1 MALTSIRLRYYTD
14 DEIRA
19 LAVVKVLNSSTY
31 DRGVPKENGVNDPR
45 MGVVDHTV
53 RCPTCFKSNCDQH
66 FGYIDLIRTV
76 YRLGSITTVLMI
88 LRSVCRE
95 CSKPKFQFESSGINS
110 ERPLT
115 LVQIPNIVAS
125 FTNLKERLKFISEA
139 TRNKMICHWCG
150 APQPNY
156 TKRERTFVDATYRPR
171 DFLSPFVTERGPEYL
186 AFLKTRFMPDDA
198 ASILFSISKETAEML
213 GVDRMNSLMC
223 SLQIVPP
230 PIIRPS
236 NFVGETKIRSEND
249 LTCALQD
256 VVRTNNEMSLYITE
270 KKSSGPDY
278 EQLYDKLQVMVSGIV
293 NHAIKKSASQSGILP
308 LVAAISKRK
317 IVDLRGRLNGKKARV
332 RGNLNGKRVD
342 QSGRTVISGDA
353 SHDIDQL
360 GVPTTMMNKLTFP
373 EPVTSINL
381 SYLKKCVALGSY
393 VNGGAMSARPP
404 TYSADHVIWIPML
417 DREARIELA
426 SQLRPGWIVDRHL
439 VDGDIVLFNRQP
451 SLWKASMMSF
461 RIYRVQGLTC
471 RLPLP
476 VTRAFN
482 ADFDGDEMNIHAL
495 QGYEAIAEAQELMR
509 VDKQII
515 TPQSGTV
522 IIGLVQDSLVG
533 AWRLSSQD
541 CLLTKAQACQMM
553 MCIHYYYDTFYADT
567 NYSSQKT
574 GHSSV
579 NLPEPAIFSKQ
590 GPLWTGKQIISL
602 LIPPT
607 ISISKHSKDL
617 KDFTGPDGLCIRSGI
632 FLAGRLNKSHL
643 GAGNT
648 GLIQNIWRLYGPGGA
663 HKFISDAQ
671 RLFVSHLDHD
681 GPSQS
686 VVDCIVDDKE
696 VINILSQNLG
706 RSDNVLGLDLYEGVK
721 EAKSNLILQETLRS
735 VGSHVLSQIRP
746 NSALA
751 NCVQSG
757 SKGNV
762 MNIAQIG
769 GCVGQQ
775 NIYGKRV
782 QLRQTR
788 LGPRTLFYY
797 APGDLK
803 AEARGF
809 VANSYMSGLTPSEFF
824 AHQMAG
830 REGIVATAVNTS
842 ETGYN
847 QRRMIKGQE
856 SQCIGYDGTVRV
868 SSNIIIQLYYGG
880 DDLDGSRLERIHM
893 SWIVEPKLSFNL
905 LAKPCIQKAL
915 EFAKSY
921 ASWNANFYKD
931 LSFSFPCAIAVKAL
945 LDSSKI
951 SNEKMTIETFTKRVT
966 NIHSRHHSSENAVLN
981 ISMCCAILQFAAECG
996 ECSDRGEFLL
1006 DHYGKSLI
1014 SAGEGVGALGASS
1027 IGEPSMQKTLNT
1039 FHYTGIADKN
1049 VTITGLPRFKQ
1060 LINGVDTYETSNMS
1074 ASLKSF
1080 ERAQEAIQISIV
1092 CLRDI
1097 LGPGRITIGKSIKS
1111 PLIFSKYENQRG
1123 HYYAKFGS
1131 NVGDECET
1139 FFIDLDWT
1147 LCVRKSITSQIVAN
1161 ALRDLFSF
1169 DAIVVQTPHWTNAS
1183 GKGGPRLHVILAP
1196 WIRGDL
1202 AISESLMGNIN
1213 IRGLDYLK
1221 NAIVFQEKQFDQNCI
1236 VRSAH
1241 IVETE
1246 GSNIIEF
1253 AKCASLIPETIRS
1266 TNVTEICAVLGI
1278 SAGVATLQAELH
1290 KVLSFD
1296 GTYVDPRHSWLLAD
1310 TMGRTGTLSAM
1321 NRHHMLDL
1329 GSSLLQE
1336 ASFERSLEVF
1346 EDGAAFGRSDPLSG
1360 ATERIIVGQPVSI
1373 GTGLVGIVSQDFSRG
1388 PEIIVAPLHRRQDD
1402 SNFDQANSHLHQTV
1416 ETNPETNPQINPQTN
1431 NISQKLNQAT
1441 NNQTNATIV
1450 RPLNYKSEKEF
1461 SVNVY
1466 AVRLIDENKFPAS
1479 PFYENLSSSFR
1490 SISATFRIVPNMSIR
1505 CNITENSL
1513 KSIFTSCWA
1522 YKTWTNSK
1530 TTELFNEIHWD
1541 FPKTFKTKTDS
1552 RTETSFGI
1560 TSSKI
1565 SYMVDTLYEKSEN
1578 KIDARIFSS
1587 KRLEP
1592 FEIPFGVE
1600 SFKVIIRQQCAFQKG
1615 HFELIIGHEWSGLNN
1630 VEVEEK
1636 LLKCNGLPFMIL
1648 NIVES
1653 EQILQNRS
1661 TDSQLANALENRMMR
1676 L

>member
-1 MALTSIRLRYYTD
+1 MSLILIAYRIGRNWLARAASGPMALTSIRLRYYTD

-66 FGYIDLIRTV
+66 FGYIDLVRTV
-76 YRLGSITTVLMI
+76 YRLGSITTVIMI

-95 CSKPKFQFESSGINS
+95 CSRPKFQFDLNKTDQ
-110 ERPLT
+110 PLN
-115 LVQIPNIVAS
+115 LVIIPNSVAS
-125 FTNLKERLKFISEA
+125 FTNLKERLKYISEA
-139 TRNKMICHWCG
+139 TRNKLTCHWCG

-156 TKRERTFVDATYRPR
+156 TKRERTFVDASYRPR
-171 DFLSPFVTERGPEYL
+171 DFTSAFVTERGPAYI
-186 AFLKTRFMPDDA
+186 AFLKSRFMPDDA
-198 ASILFSISKETAEML
+198 ASILYSITPETSAML
-213 GVDRMNSLMC
+213 GVDRINSLMC

-256 VVRTNNEMSLYITE
+256 VVRTNNEMALYVSE

-278 EQLYDKLQVMVSGIV
+278 EQLYDKLQVMVSGII

-373 EPVTSINL
+373 EPVTSINI
-381 SYLKKCVALGSY
+381 SYLKKCVILGSY
-393 VNGGAMSARPP
+393 VNGGAMSARPA
-404 TYSADHVIWIPML
+404 TYSSDHVIWIPML

-439 VDGDIVLFNRQP
+439 IDGDVVLFNRQP
-451 SLWKASMMSF
+451 SLWKASMMCF
-461 RIYRVQGLTC
+461 RVYRVEGLTC

-541 CLLTKAQACQMM
+541 CFLSREQAFQMM
-553 MCIHYYYDTFYADT
+553 MCIHYYFDESYADT
-567 NYSSQKT
+567 NYSENSKNAKN
-574 GHSSV
+574 SENSK
-579 NLPEPAIFSKQ
+579 NSRSFELPTPAILGRK
-590 GPLWTGKQIISL
+590 PLWTGKQIISL
-602 LIPPT
+602 LIPST
-607 ISISKHSKDL
+607 ISISKQATFSDM
-617 KDFTGPDGLCIRSGI
+617 TGPDGLSIRCGL

-671 RLFVSHLDHD
+671 RLFVNHLDHD

-696 VINILSQNLG
+696 VISILSQNLG

-735 VGSHVLSQIRP
+735 VGSHVLSHIRP

-893 SWIVEPKLSFNL
+893 PWIVDPEKKLDLDL
-905 LAKPCIQKAL
+905 LSKSCVQKAL
-915 EFAKSY
+915 QFAKSY
-921 ASWNANFYKD
+921 CSWNANFYKD
-931 LSFSFPCAIAVKAL
+931 LSFLFPCAIAVKAL
-945 LDSSKI
+945 MDSKPNTKAAEMS
-951 SNEKMTIETFTKRVT
+951 IEIFTRRVT
-966 NIHSRHHSSENAVLN
+966 NIHARHHSSENAVMN
-981 ISMCCAILQFAAECG
+981 ISTCVAILQFADICG
-996 ECSDRGEFLL
+996 SSCNDGEFLL
-1006 DHYGKSLI
+1006 DHYGKSLV

-1074 ASLKSF
+1074 ARLKSF
-1080 ERAQEAIQISIV
+1080 ERAQEAVQISIV
-1092 CLRDI
+1092 YLRDI
-1097 LGPGRITIGKSIKS
+1097 MGPGRITIGSTTKCPI
-1111 PLIFSKYENQRG
+1111 IFSKYENQRG
-1123 HYYAKFGS
+1123 NYYAKFG
-1131 NVGDECET
+1131 NDLTNDQFKACET

-1147 LCVRKSITSQIVAN
+1147 LCVRKTITSQSVAS

-1169 DAIVVQTPHWTNAS
+1169 DAFIVQKPHWTNSS
-1183 GKGGPRLHVILAP
+1183 GKGGPRLQVILAP
-1196 WIRGDL
+1196 WITGVL
-1202 AISESLMGNIN
+1202 AISESLMGNIQ

-1221 NAIVFQEKQFDQNCI
+1221 NSIVFQEKQFDLNC
-1236 VRSAH
+1236 RTQSAH
-1241 IVETE
+1241 VVETE

-1253 AKCASLIPETIRS
+1253 AKCSSLIAETIRS
-1266 TNVTEICAVLGI
+1266 TNVTEICTVLGI
-1278 SAGVATLQAELH
+1278 GAGVATLQAELH

-1310 TMGRTGTLSAM
+1310 TMARTGTLSAM

-1388 PEIIVAPLHRRQDD
+1388 SEVIVGPMHT
-1402 SNFDQANSHLHQTV
+1402 ANTANNHSD
-1416 ETNPETNPQINPQTN
+1416 ETT
-1431 NISQKLNQAT
+1431 
-1441 NNQTNATIV
+1441 ATIV
-1450 RPLNYKSEKEF
+1450 RPLNYKPEKEF
-1461 SVNVY
+1461 TVS
-1466 AVRLIDENKFPAS
+1466 AFGTKLTDENKSPAS
-1479 PFYENLSSSFR
+1479 PFFESLSSFFR
-1490 SISATFRIVPNMSIR
+1490 SVSAQYRIVPHLHVRS
-1505 CNITENSL
+1505 NISETLL
-1513 KSIFTSCWA
+1513 KSIFASCWA

-1530 TTELFNEIHWD
+1530 TTELYTEILWE
-1541 FPKTFKTKTDS
+1541 FPKSFKAPKNDTRTDRS
-1552 RTETSFGI
+1552 YGL
-1560 TSSKI
+1560 TSSTV
-1565 SYMVDTLYEKSEN
+1565 SYMIDTFYENSEH
-1578 KIDARIFSS
+1578 KMDSKIFSS
-1587 KRLEP
+1587 KRLDP
-1592 FEIPFGVE
+1592 LDVPFGVE
-1600 SFKVIIRQQCAFQKG
+1600 SFRVNTRQQCIFQKG
-1615 HFELIIGHEWSGLNN
+1615 LFEIIIGHEWSGINN
-1630 VEVEEK
+1630 VQVEESM
-1636 LLKCNGLPFMIL
+1636 LKQPGVPFMIL
-1648 NIVES
+1648 NILEP

-1661 TDSQLANALENRMMR
+1661 TDSQLANALENRMIR
-1676 L
+1676 Y